1 MARPS
6 EYDFELCKEICDNV
20 ALGSNVISVL
30 DSDERFPAW
39 NTFRRWKND
48 FAELSAMYVKA
59 QQDKSEACLKEMQNG
74 LGVKFKDYFVVQKV
88 AKVATKN
95 EKPKT
100 VKRKKGE

>member
-1 MARPS
+1 MKLLIKPIKDS
-6 EYDFELCKEICDNV
+6 
-20 ALGSNVISVL
+20 SVSRL
-30 DSDERFPAW
+30 RQPNEVFTTTPERA
-39 NTFRRWKND
+39 
-48 FAELSAMYVKA
+48 V
-59 QQDKSEACLKEMQNG
+59 EMQNG

>member
-1 MARPS
+1 MVTIKCIKPIK
-6 EYDFELCKEICDNV
+6 D
-20 ALGSNVISVL
+20 ISIGRLRTANEVFTTTP
-30 DSDERFPAW
+30 ERA
-39 NTFRRWKND
+39 
-48 FAELSAMYVKA
+48 V
-59 QQDKSEACLKEMQNG
+59 EMQNV

>member
-1 MARPS
+1 MVTIKCIKPI
-6 EYDFELCKEICDNV
+6 K
-20 ALGSNVISVL
+20 
-30 DSDERFPAW
+30 DSSIGRLRTANEVFTTTPERA
-39 NTFRRWKND
+39 
-48 FAELSAMYVKA
+48 V
-59 QQDKSEACLKEMQNG
+59 EMQNV